1 MTRTRTRT
9 LLVCIL
15 TLGALTASVASAQ
28 ACDNWT
34 NTSGG
39 SWGTAAD
46 WSSGEVPGN
55 TEEACITLPGTY
67 TVTLEPY
74 EPVGGEGRTVG
85 GGTVKSLTIGS
96 SSGTGTQTLDLV
108 GQSFIYGG
116 EQQNAISLGV
126 SGTATIDATGS
137 LILDATELNTQGFNP
152 VEGNTPGGNA
162 TFAGTL
168 LNYGHLE
175 SRVEDSHFENIL
187 ESSVTNEPGGSV
199 KVASGT
205 LNEDGNTST
214 TNKGLVTVGPTGVY
228 KLNGGSLF
236 TNNGAVANEGS
247 TSLTRGGGG
256 PTVWTQSG
264 GSVSGH
270 AVAIQEGATL
280 ADSAGA
286 GAFLMNVAEANLTGT
301 IPAGQTVTMQGG
313 ETYGGTGLS
322 LENEEL
328 VNDGTLVIDS
338 SGSGEA
344 GGHAPVVNYGSIQN
358 NGKILAQME
367 DPSSWPIQDYVVVNN
382 GPAGTFEV
390 QGGRLQQY
398 GATPTTNEGL
408 VTVGPAGEYILE
420 GSPFVNE
427 GDGTVSPQIAGTS
440 SFGSFI
446 LDDAE
451 FAAAGTLAPVLVGGF
466 VPAAGE
472 EFETFSL
479 AGGHLTGAFAAVA
492 NGFSADY
499 SHSYETAGPYYVGA
513 IYGTAPGGGGG
524 GGGGTTS
531 NPGASTNPITSTIT
545 KPIITNTGPGEK
557 KPETKAQKLAKALK
571 VCKKQKSKSKRQLCE
586 KQAKQKYAA
595 KPKPKPKKTK
605 KK

>member
-1 MTRTRTRT
+1 M

-28 ACDNWT
+28 ACTDTWK
-34 NTSGG
+34 SAVSG
-39 SWGTAAD
+39 SWGTPTD
-46 WSSGEVPGN
+46 WSSGEVPDN
-55 TEEACITLPGTY
+55 QEEACITLPGNY

-74 EPVGGEGRTVG
+74 ESVGGFGRVG
-85 GGTVKSLTIGS
+85 GGANVKSLTLGS
-96 SSGTGTQTLDLV
+96 PSGTGTQTLDLV
-108 GQSFIYGG
+108 GQSFVAGG
-116 EQQNAISLGV
+116 EQQNFV
-126 SGTATIDATGS
+126 SFEVVPGGTATINATGS
-137 LILDATELNTQGFNP
+137 LILDASELNTHGLNP
-152 VEGNTPGGNA
+152 LGSNEPGGKV

-175 SRVEDSHFENIL
+175 SQVQDSHYENYL

-205 LNEDGNTST
+205 LNQDGNTST
-214 TNKGLVTVGPTGVY
+214 TNKGLVTVDPAGVY
-228 KLNGGSLF
+228 KLHGGSLF
-236 TNNGAVANEGS
+236 TNDGSVVNEGS

-344 GGHAPVVNYGSIQN
+344 AGHAPVINYGSIQN

-382 GPAGTFEV
+382 GPAGT
-390 QGGRLQQY
+390 L
-398 GATPTTNEGL
+398 
-408 VTVGPAGEYILE
+408 
-420 GSPFVNE
+420 
-427 GDGTVSPQIAGTS
+427 
-440 SFGSFI
+440 
-446 LDDAE
+446 
-451 FAAAGTLAPVLVGGF
+451 
-466 VPAAGE
+466 
-472 EFETFSL
+472 
-479 AGGHLTGAFAAVA
+479 
-492 NGFSADY
+492 
-499 SHSYETAGPYYVGA
+499 
-513 IYGTAPGGGGG
+513 
-524 GGGGTTS
+524 
-531 NPGASTNPITSTIT
+531 
-545 KPIITNTGPGEK
+545 
-557 KPETKAQKLAKALK
+557 
-571 VCKKQKSKSKRQLCE
+571 
-586 KQAKQKYAA
+586 
-595 KPKPKPKKTK
+595 
-605 KK
+605 